1 MKKYRPINKPAP
13 KSELGKLPNQAIK
26 AKNPRDRPVSKALI
40 VTGAKLTS
48 EQLAADMAACN
59 VPITYVPAKG
69 HKQKLV
75 AKAKQKATPKM
86 HYSKFI
92 KQQPSK
98 GK

>member
-1 MKKYRPINKPAP
+1 MKKI
-13 KSELGKLPNQAIK
+13 NQAYK
-26 AKNPRDRPVSKALI
+26 ERDLKKRPVSKAMTI
-40 VTGAKLTS
+40 VSVKQSSDDIANQIANS
-48 EQLAADMAACN
+48 N
-59 VPITYVPAKG
+59 VQITYVPAKG